1 MLRAIKYL
9 LALLPVLL
17 LLYVFLPR
25 SYDVPKMGNRDST
38 RYWSLATGSR
48 IGYTFIPAKGER
60 KPFPV
65 IFLQGGPGGA
75 VYDRNIRILAPLAES
90 GFDIYLYDQVGSGYS
105 GRLKNIEEYTVS
117 RHRQDLEEIIK
128 KIGAERVV
136 LIGQSWGAM
145 LATVFIAANPGMVEK
160 LILTSPGPVL
170 PVNPELNRVKP
181 PDSIHLKVQLFS
193 NRDANEKTGSLRIRL
208 ISYSAAVFG
217 IKLASDRE
225 ADDFLTYR
233 TNETNKSTVC
243 DTSRAPEGE
252 AGGGFYAQLM
262 TVNSFGSVK
271 DSRLVLKGSGV
282 PVLIMKG
289 QCDNQ
294 PWGVTAEYTELFHN
308 HKLVVIPD
316 AGHSISVE
324 QPDLYF
330 NTIRDFLTG
339 NCGTVPASKND

>member
-1 MLRAIKYL
+1 MRASKYM
-9 LALLPVLL
+9 LALMACLL
-17 LLYVFLPR
+17 FLYLFLPR
-25 SYDVPKMGNRDST
+25 SYDVPQMGKRETT
-38 RYWSLATGSR
+38 RYWSLVTGSR
-48 IGYTFIPAKGER
+48 IGYTYIPAKGER

-75 VYDRNIRILAPLAES
+75 VYDRNIRILAPLTES
-90 GFDIYLYDQVGSGYS
+90 GFDLYLYDQAGSGYS
-105 GRLKNIEEYTVS
+105 GRLNNIREYTVT
-117 RHRQDLEEIIK
+117 RHRRDLEEIIK
-128 KIGAERVV
+128 KIGAERVI

-145 LATVFIAANPGMVEK
+145 LATVFMAANPGKVEK

-170 PVNPELNRVKP
+170 PVNADLNLVRP
-181 PDSIHLKVQLFS
+181 PDSIHLRVQLFS
-193 NRDANEKTGSLRIRL
+193 NKDANEKTASLRIRL
-208 ISYSAAVFG
+208 IAYLAEKFG

-243 DTSRAPEGE
+243 DTALAPEGE
-252 AGGGFYAQLM
+252 AGGGYYAQLM
-262 TVNSFGSVK
+262 TVNSFGSVL
-271 DSRLVLKGSGV
+271 DSRPVLKGSGV

-294 PWGVTAEYTELFHN
+294 PWGVAAEYAALFQH

-330 NTIRDFLTG
+330 ATIRDFLTG
-339 NCGTVPASKND
+339 K

>member
-1 MLRAIKYL
+1 MKKNILRAIKYL
-9 LALLPVLL
+9 LALLVILFL
-17 LLYVFLPR
+17 IYVFLPR
-25 SYDVPKMGNRDST
+25 SYDVPLMAKRETT

-48 IGYTFIPAKGER
+48 IGYTLIPAKGER

-75 VYDRNIRILAPLAES
+75 VYDRNIRILAPLSES
-90 GFDIYLYDQVGSGYS
+90 GFDIYLYDQVGCGFS
-105 GRLKNIEEYTVS
+105 GRLQSIRDYTVS
-117 RHRQDLEEIIK
+117 RHRQDLEEIVKI
-128 KIGAERVV
+128 IGAGKVI

-145 LATVFIAANPGMVEK
+145 LATVFMASNPGKVEK
-160 LILTSPGPVL
+160 LIFTSPGPVL
-170 PVNPELNRVKP
+170 PVNPELNRVRP
-181 PDSIHLKVQLFS
+181 PDSIYLKVQLFS
-193 NRDANEKTGSLRIRL
+193 NRDANERTASLRIRL
-208 ISYSAAVFG
+208 ISYCAATFG

-243 DTSRAPEGE
+243 DTARAPEGE

-262 TVNSFGSVK
+262 TVNSFASVN
-271 DSRLVLKGSGV
+271 DSRPVLKNSGV

-294 PWGVTAEYTELFHN
+294 PWGITAEYAELFQH

-330 NTIRDFLTG
+330 TTIRDFLTG
-339 NCGTVPASKND
+339 N